1 MKKLVRGICLGAI
14 LSGCYWLG
22 VAIGQHSGK
31 AEGYLEGKDDA
42 CREILE
48 KLTSDYRDFIKE
60 GVTDIGVILRAVPKA
75 AIEVAGWD
83 VDYDKD
89 IVGEA

>member
-48 KLTSDYRDFIKE
+48 KLEDKYVRFKE
-60 GVTDIGVILRAVPKA
+60 
-75 AIEVAGWD
+75 
-83 VDYDKD
+83 
-89 IVGEA
+89 EA